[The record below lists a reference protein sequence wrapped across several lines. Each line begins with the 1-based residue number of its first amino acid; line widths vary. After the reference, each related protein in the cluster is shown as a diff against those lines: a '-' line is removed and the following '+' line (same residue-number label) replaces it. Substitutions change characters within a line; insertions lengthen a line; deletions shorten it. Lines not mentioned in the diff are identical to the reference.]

1 MAVTQEGPLAL
12 YLPPAGSD
20 PVIIVC
26 TKEQHTKPV
35 TFTSHP
41 VEQGS
46 PVTDHA
52 RPEPLAVNLECV
64 ASKTPLSGNGY
75 TSAADLWQALS
86 NLQATPALIKAVT
99 IGGVYD
105 SMGVESVSR
114 PIDVQSANA
123 VRFTLQLRQIRVVRN
138 KFTRVVVAADPR
150 AQGNKKKGGA
160 QTKPLSEADNRT
172 PLAKLVDG
180 LAGHKVAP

>member
-1 MAVTQEGPLAL
+1 MAITQEGPLAL
-12 YLPPAGSD
+12 YLPPAGSA

-26 TKEQHTKPV
+26 TKEQHTKAV

-52 RPEPLAVNLECV
+52 RPEPHIVTLECV

-75 TSAADLWQALS
+75 TSADDLVQTLT
-86 NLQATPALIKAVT
+86 NLQNTPALIKAVT

-105 SMGVESVSR
+105 SMGVENVSR

-123 VRFTLQLRQIRVVRN
+123 ARFTLQLRQIKIVRN
-138 KFTRVVVAADPR
+138 KFTRVVIAKDPR

-172 PLAKLVDG
+172 PLAKLADG